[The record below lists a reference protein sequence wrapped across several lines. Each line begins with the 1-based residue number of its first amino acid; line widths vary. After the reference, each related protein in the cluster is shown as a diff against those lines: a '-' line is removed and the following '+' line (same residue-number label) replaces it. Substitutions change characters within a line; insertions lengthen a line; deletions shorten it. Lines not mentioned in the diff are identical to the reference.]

1 MHTTAW
7 SSFLHRYFQVIP
19 GGSRIG
25 TAGGTGG
32 ATAAS
37 TMMMKLIC
45 WAKCLLIKSINWKT
59 ANQPV
64 CRVYLISNCC
74 ISGLQKKG
82 NGIPRCRGNAS
93 KAKEGQ
99 GSLEFQSIH
108 PALLNDHY
116 HDNIEC
122 CSSHSLDHLDQLLEI
137 ILFRS
142 SSSCISLHS
151 LSRLLGKLLLCEVK
165 KQRRFVTT
173 FCS

>member
-1 MHTTAW
+1 MPAVCTPRLGVAFFTGIFKW
-7 SSFLHRYFQVIP
+7 
-19 GGSRIG
+19 SRIG

-45 WAKCLLIKSINWKT
+45 WAKCLLIKSIKLEDSESTCMHSLSHFKLLFQWFT
-59 ANQPV
+59 
-64 CRVYLISNCC
+64 
-74 ISGLQKKG
+74 KKG

-99 GSLEFQSIH
+99 GAWVILSFH
-108 PALLNDHY
+108 PTRLNDHY

-122 CSSHSLDHLDQLLEI
+122 CSPHSLDHLDQLLGI

-165 KQRRFVTT
+165 NDVL
-173 FCS
+173 